1 MTAARLICGLLM
13 LGALTAQAQESKQA
27 YPNRPIRF
35 IVPLAAGG
43 GMDTVT
49 RALAL
54 KLSDQIGQSV
64 VVDNRG
70 GGGGS
75 VGADLMLQSAPDGHT
90 IIMMSATAVIHPLMY
105 RSRYELL
112 RDFIPVSQVTTQP
125 YVLVVNPALPVKS
138 VQELVA
144 YAKTNPGK
152 LNYAS
157 AGQGSLIH
165 LASELF
171 NIAAGIKTVHVPYK
185 GIGAAYPDVL
195 AGNVQMIFA
204 SIVSAQPHIRAQRL
218 RALAVSGATR
228 AKTQPDLPT
237 IAESGVRGYA
247 VTQWYGVFAPAK
259 TPRAVV
265 DRLNK
270 EVVSAAQHPDLARR
284 FASDGAEAVGSS
296 REQFVA
302 HVKAELAKWT
312 RVIKETGIRGD
323 Y

>member
-1 MTAARLICGLLM
+1 MTAARLTCGLLM
-13 LGALTAQAQESKQA
+13 LLALTAQAQQT
-27 YPNRPIRF
+27 YPGRPIRF

-54 KLSDQIGQSV
+54 RLSEQLGQSL

-75 VGADLMLQSAPDGHT
+75 VGADLAMQSAPDGHT

-105 RSRYELL
+105 RSRYELQ

-125 YVLVVNPALPVKS
+125 YVLVVHPAVPAKS

-144 YAKTNPGK
+144 YAKANPGK

-185 GIGAAYPDVL
+185 GIGAAYPDAL
-195 AGNVQMIFA
+195 AGNIQMIFA

-218 RALAVSGATR
+218 RALGVSGAAR
-228 AKTQPDLPT
+228 ARTQPDLPT
-237 IAESGVRGYA
+237 IAESGVKGYA
-247 VTQWYGVFAPAK
+247 VTQWYGVFAPAR
-259 TPRAVV
+259 TPRAIV
-265 DRLNK
+265 DRLNR
-270 EVVSAAQHPDLARR
+270 EIADAAQHPDLAKR

-296 REQFVA
+296 REQFAA
-302 HVKAELAKWT
+302 HVKAETDKWT
-312 RVIKETGIRGD
+312 TVIKQTGIRGD
-323 Y
+323 